1 MVLVGLDWRGCL
13 HDADLTHL
21 HTHTRQDAA
30 ILEAIKTVLK
40 ELKRNPNPTPME
52 EANEESEENEDP
64 TLPMGK
70 KALRRCLLAFLPTP
84 EAAETLSM
92 KAALVHVRGEFSLEE
107 EALVGVYVVEW
118 WGWWLAVWMEVLDL
132 TNWMNYMHR

>member
-1 MVLVGLDWRGCL
+1 M
-13 HDADLTHL
+13 
-21 HTHTRQDAA
+21 
-30 ILEAIKTVLK
+30 LK

-92 KAALVHVRGEFSLEE
+92 KAALVHVRGDFSLEE